1 MDTIL
6 IWLMLL
12 LTGTGLLVW
21 WSLRIK
27 DRDKRKAYMMGTHL
41 ATIVPGSVGI
51 GNKLFPPENAGNFL
65 LALVV
70 TISIVIAIWK
80 GVAYIYKVK
89 NVGR

>member
-1 MDTIL
+1 MYTIL

-27 DRDKRKAYMMGTHL
+27 DSNKRKAYMMGTHL
-41 ATIVPGSVGI
+41 VTIVPGSVGVS
-51 GNKLFPPENAGNFL
+51 NKLFPPENAGNFL

-70 TISIVIAIWK
+70 TISIVIAIWRS
-80 GVAYIYKVK
+80 VAYIYKVK
-89 NVGR
+89 KGSY